1 MTKTWDQVFQ
11 PVRNARGLAVR
22 TQQKTMGQAIIDGI
36 TNRTNVIVEAPT
48 GTGKSLCALLPS
60 IDYVLD
66 KRTTGVEGRVVVS
79 TATRNLQDQYINDL
93 KSLVKIYDGKFTFC
107 SLKGRDNYLCLDR
120 FKNTSIGNADLKSI
134 RATLERKLGTLTT
147 GERGDVERILGR
159 EISNFEW
166 SFLSGSSKYCAD
178 NKCKAEDGCFST
190 KARNIALASNIVITN
205 NAILRV
211 DADTYD
217 GAFSDNFLGPF
228 DILIVD
234 EAHELESSLISG
246 WTEDLN
252 EREIVEMFS
261 DISTAVDR
269 AGLISN
275 SGKLGYV
282 AERCLTDVLDFIKAS
297 IEFFG
302 ALNENVT
309 WDKVTDVVSVKY
321 VMNNAPKH
329 LVRAMH
335 DYETDRLSY
344 AIDAL
349 PDISLYLEDVLGVL
363 DQGNRK
369 ISKGLTAS
377 YKMYSLL
384 LKMKKALESRN
395 GTFIHNDVPYSVV
408 LNGFFRRNGDRSINF
423 ALMPIDISS
432 FASKI
437 WQGRICILMSA
448 TLRDLEDNSF
458 RYLRTSLGFPD
469 GAYELTLDTVFNL
482 KHHQLTYITQGPT
495 VYTDHVSE
503 FVPGAQFFMDELVD
517 LIHAAKGR
525 TLVLFTAK
533 RELEFTYDFLKD
545 AGLPYPIYAQ
555 TDGVNKDKLGESFK
569 NNENSILLAT
579 KSFFQGFDAP
589 GSTLSLV
596 VLVKYPLLQYN
607 SFCKNQIDW
616 WRSRG
621 FPNWYSS
628 RSMEIF
634 HQAAGRVI
642 RNEKDY
648 GVVALL
654 DQRAIVP
661 NSNVYHTASKAV
673 SALQSPVI
681 RNTHEIKRFLV

>member
-11 PVRNARGLAVR
+11 PVRDARGLR
-22 TQQKTMGQAIIDGI
+22 SRGQQKTMGQAIIDGI
-36 TNRTNVIVEAPT
+36 SQWNNVIVEAPT

-60 IDYVLD
+60 IDYVLG
-66 KRTTGVEGRVVVS
+66 KRSSGVEGRVVVS

-120 FKNTSIGNADLKSI
+120 FKNTSIGNADLKNI
-134 RATLERKLGTLTT
+134 RFLLERKLSALTT

-217 GAFSDNFLGPF
+217 GPFSDNFLGPF

-234 EAHELESSLISG
+234 EAHELEASLISG

-252 EREIVEMFS
+252 EREIVDMFS
-261 DISTAVDR
+261 DVSTALDR

-275 SGKLGYV
+275 SGNLGYV
-282 AERCLTDVLDFIKAS
+282 AERCMTDTLDFIKAS
-297 IEFFG
+297 IDFFG
-302 ALNENVT
+302 ALHETVT
-309 WDKVTDVVSVKY
+309 WDKVTDVVSIKY
-321 VMNNAPKH
+321 VMNNASKH
-329 LVRAMH
+329 LIKAMH
-335 DYETDRLSY
+335 EYEVDRFSY
-344 AIDAL
+344 SIEAL
-349 PDISLYLEDVLGVL
+349 PDIASYLESVLDSL

-369 ISKGLTAS
+369 ISKGLTAA
-377 YKMYSLL
+377 YKLYSLI
-384 LKMKKALESRN
+384 LKMKKAIESKN

-408 LNGFFRRNGDRSINF
+408 LDGFFRRNGDRSINF

-432 FASKI
+432 FAAKI

-458 RYLRTSLGFPD
+458 RYLKTSLGFPD
-469 GAYELTLDTVFNL
+469 NPSELILDTVFNL
-482 KHHQLTYITQGPT
+482 KQHQLTYITQGASA
-495 VYTDHVSE
+495 YTDSVSE
-503 FVPGAQFFMDELVD
+503 FVPGAQFFMDELVE

-533 RELEFTYDFLKD
+533 KELEFTHDFLKD

-555 TDGVNKDKLGESFK
+555 TDGVNKEKLGDLFRS
-569 NNENSILLAT
+569 NENSILLAT

-589 GSTLSLV
+589 GSTLSMV

-607 SFCKNQIDW
+607 AFCKNQIDW

-628 RSMEIF
+628 RSMEVF

-642 RNEKDY
+642 RNEEDY

-654 DQRAIVP
+654 DRRAIVP
-661 NSNVYHTASKAV
+661 NSNVYHTAAKAV
-673 SALQSPVI
+673 SALHSPVI
-681 RNTHEIKRFLV
+681 RNTHEISKFLT